1 MAYWLGIVVAPT
13 VMLTQISLAYAL
25 VPWACASQHHHV
37 LDAVSGV
44 ALLATLAMTAV
55 SWREMRLTRPRQGTP
70 LGARQAFL
78 AEIAVAV
85 AALSTL
91 SVLAQWATRLA
102 IPPCVA

>member
-1 MAYWLGIVVAPT
+1 MASWLGIVVAPA
-13 VMLTQISLAYAL
+13 VMLTQLSLAYAL

-37 LDAVSGV
+37 LDAVSAV
-44 ALLATLAMTAV
+44 ALAATLAMTAAG
-55 SWREMRLTRPRQGTP
+55 WRGMRVARTRQGTP

-78 AEIAVAV
+78 AELAVSV